1 MEAVHI
7 SEIKKYLRCL
17 LAWYWSA
24 PPPRGHGLEPIVS
37 RPALHFGRLI
47 HEALQIGYDTS
58 TPFAEAFK
66 ALAQE
71 ALVKMPET
79 SEHLPELQDQV
90 SLGMAML
97 KGYQD
102 WAVVKDENVRF
113 LATETKW
120 RGVRLGR
127 IPLEGRFDA
136 IIERPDGL
144 WVLDFKT
151 TSFVATDWTQQDL
164 QATAYIYSAR
174 QLYGKDV
181 RGIIFRFLLK
191 KKPRTYN
198 ELILKDGT
206 PTRRKDLSGLTT
218 LHEYSLALAVATL
231 KDLAENDVVF
241 WAQLG
246 VPEEPSLSHYAAL
259 LDGTQHDKPWHPV
272 FKETY
277 TQARRLYYQQLQSL
291 KGPSHFFW
299 EVEEFRTDKQ
309 IKMCIK
315 HVLHPA
321 AKRIVSRSR
330 EKWIGPTGLGAA
342 FALCNPRT
350 CAFVEPCRL
359 AMAGADYKDMLR
371 TEYQLRDIYRKKEV
385 KDG

>member
-1 MEAVHI
+1 MSTPAVHI
-7 SEIKKYLRCL
+7 SEIKAYLRCI

-24 PPPRGHGLEPIVS
+24 PPPRGHGLEPIVA
-37 RPALHFGRLI
+37 RPALGFGRLN
-47 HEALQIGYDTS
+47 HEALQVGYDTGA
-58 TPFAEAFK
+58 PFAEVFK
-66 ALAQE
+66 DLAQK

-79 SEHLPELQDQV
+79 SEFLTETQEQV
-90 SLGMAML
+90 SLGVAML
-97 KGYQD
+97 EGYQD
-102 WAVVKDENVRF
+102 WAAVKDANVRF

-151 TSFVATDWTQQDL
+151 TKFTTTEWTQQDL
-164 QATAYIYSAR
+164 QATGYVYAAR

-206 PTRRKDLSGLTT
+206 PTRRKGLSGLTT
-218 LHEYSLALAVATL
+218 LREYSLALAVATL
-231 KDLAENDVVF
+231 QDLAKNDEVF
-241 WAQLG
+241 RGQARVFSDAPLD
-246 VPEEPSLSHYAAL
+246 HYAAL
-259 LDGTQHDKPWHPV
+259 LDGAQHDKPWYSQ
-272 FKETY
+272 FKEAY
-277 TQARRLYYQQLQSL
+277 TQGQRLYFHQLQSL
-291 KGPSHFFW
+291 RGPSHYFW
-299 EVEEFRTDKQ
+299 EVEEFRTDEQ
-309 IKMCIK
+309 IRMCIK

-330 EKWIGPTGLGAA
+330 GKWIGPTGLGAA
-342 FALCNPRT
+342 FAVCGN
-350 CAFVEPCRL
+350 CSFKEPCKL
-359 AMAGADYKDMLR
+359 AKAGANYRETLR

-385 KDG
+385 KE